1 MNEGKGTAF
10 YEAPY
15 RGPGGVGLLIDKGER
30 RL

>member
-1 MNEGKGTAF
+1 MTDVVRTAF

-15 RGPGGVGLLIDKGER
+15 RGLGGVGLLIGKGER